1 MKVSAEQ
8 KAKNREAILNA
19 AARLIREKGPSGIGV
34 AEVMAGAGLTH
45 GGFYNHFTSR
55 EDLAAQ
61 ALDQAIKQT
70 NDLFARTVEAKGI
83 DVFLK
88 AYLSEAHLDN
98 IAKGCPF
105 AATATEMTRQPES
118 VRKAFAS
125 GLREYIACGSAAK
138 NRAEV
143 ISRLSAAIGALAL
156 ARAVVD
162 EDRQLA
168 LELLSAATQKVS

>member
-8 KAKNREAILNA
+8 KAKNREAILDT

-34 AEVMAGAGLTH
+34 AEVMVGAGLTH

-55 EDLAAQ
+55 EDLTAQ
-61 ALDQAIKQT
+61 ALDQAINQT
-70 NDLFARTVEAKGI
+70 NDLFAGTVETKGI
-83 DVFLK
+83 DAFLK

-98 IAKGCPF
+98 IAQGCPF
-105 AATATEMTRQPES
+105 AATASEMARQPQS

-125 GLREYIACGSAAK
+125 GLRDYIACGGDAK
-138 NRAEV
+138 TRTET

-162 EDRQLA
+162 EDRPLA
-168 LELLSAATQKVS
+168 LELLSAAAQQEG